1 MIPTNRSTVSLWI
14 WTNERPPLSPHL
26 KALPDPGHCCVGRRV
41 PHCLVTEHVR
51 RELRLGLGDAGASGA
66 VVAVDLG
73 GITISCLVAI

>member
-1 MIPTNRSTVSLWI
+1 MIPTNQSTVSLWI

-73 GITISCLVAI
+73 GIIVSCLVAI